1 MCVSVDVEV
10 EYGYEA
16 EQPDELTIKVGDV
29 IHNVITAEGGWWEGE
44 LNGKKGMFPD
54 NFVKVTSCVNLNIF
68 VKVKS
73 CEFQTILSKLQAIFV
88 SESNFVE
95 QPINI
100 TFFVCRKLFCI

>member
-1 MCVSVDVEV
+1 MSVSVDVEV

-54 NFVKVTSCVNLNIF
+54 NFVKV
-68 VKVKS
+68 KS
-73 CEFQTILSKLQAIFV
+73 CEFQTILSK
-88 SESNFVE
+88 
-95 QPINI
+95 
-100 TFFVCRKLFCI
+100 